1 MPIVITD
8 KKTGKTRVIPP
19 QQADKN
25 KKKQKQGGGGMDIAK
40 TTKKKKTVVKK
51 NVGGSNDLNKN
62 LKKAVRGKEFLKLM
76 NKPSSLKKKPIK
88 KKK

>member
-1 MPIVITD
+1 MPIFISENYKNT
-8 KKTGKTRVIPP
+8 
-19 QQADKN
+19 N
-25 KKKQKQGGGGMDIAK
+25 KKKDKAGGGGMDIAK
-40 TTKKKKTVVKK
+40 TKTKKKKTVVKK

>member
-1 MPIVITD
+1 MPIVIQERFKNT
-8 KKTGKTRVIPP
+8 
-19 QQADKN
+19 N
-25 KKKQKQGGGGMDIAK
+25 KKKDKVGGGGMDIAK